1 VPCGAMP
8 NAIPLAADA
17 AAHVVQ
23 LALTPIFL
31 LTGIASLLN
40 VFSTRLGRIA
50 DQVDKLA
57 GAPDRSSRRLARL
70 RLRSRALDIAVLLA
84 ALSGALTCAA
94 ALTLFVG
101 EIKSGGAG
109 RLLFF
114 LFGGALVGAIAALS
128 AFSFEMLLAGQAVRE
143 RTEGDGQ

>member
-1 VPCGAMP
+1 MP
-8 NAIPLAADA
+8 TTSPLAADA
-17 AAHVVQ
+17 AAHIVQ

-50 DQVDKLA
+50 DQVDKLD
-57 GAPDRSSRRLARL
+57 GATDRNTYGLARL

-84 ALSGALTCAA
+84 AIAGALTCAA

-101 EIKSGGAG
+101 EIKSGSGG
-109 RLLFF
+109 RLLFV
-114 LFGGALVGAIAALS
+114 LFGGALVGAIAALC
-128 AFSFEMLLAGQAVRE
+128 AFSFEMLLAGQGLRE
-143 RTEGDGQ
+143 RTEGDGS